1 MPEPL
6 FRVCQID
13 EIPEVPCPCGQTR
26 RAFTDDADRVASLHL
41 VTTSGETTA
50 HYHKTMTEIY
60 YFLQGEGEME
70 LDGVRH
76 HVRPGSAVLIKP
88 GCRHRAIGELQFIN
102 IPIPAFDGE
111 DEWFD

>member
-26 RAFTDDADRVASLHL
+26 RAFTDDTDQIASLHL
-41 VTTSGETTA
+41 VNTSGEA
-50 HYHKTMTEIY
+50 RVHYHKNMTEIY
-60 YFLQGEGEME
+60 YFLSGEGEME
-70 LDGVRH
+70 LDGISHR
-76 HVRPGSAVLIKP
+76 VRPGSAVMIKP
-88 GCRHRAIGELQFIN
+88 GCRHRAIGEMQFIN
-102 IPIPAFDGE
+102 IPIPAFDPK